1 MSNGCL
7 SDWCIAVHGN
17 TTTKHEMSNGC
28 LSDWCIAV
36 HGNTT
41 KHDSCQVSKVLQFY
55 ISLLFS
61 KCGFLPELWLSG
73 KTFASVLQEVRVRT
87 PAAAD

>member
-1 MSNGCL
+1 MGVCL

-28 LSDWCIAV
+28 LSNWCITVHGNTTKHEMSNGCLSDWCIAV
-36 HGNTT
+36 HGN
-41 KHDSCQVSKVLQFY
+41 VFY
-55 ISLLFS
+55 
-61 KCGFLPELWLSG
+61 ELWLSG
-73 KTFASVLQEVRVRT
+73 RTFASHLQEVRVRT